1 MMTSIMDTDMKT
13 RILLLTVSVLFN
25 MQADAARGRQPC
37 SGSKGGIAHCTSDGR
52 FVCNDGSLSQ
62 SKRFCS
68 GYGASELP
76 RQVKPSP
83 SARKAQ
89 TKKRIAVKGQE
100 QRVVENNA
108 QFDTQPRQPT
118 CAPLYMANKPG
129 FTHLPICS
137 GNQYSSASANVLCLL
152 FELIRRLQVETHLN
166 ALGDLLQRMALKHA
180 VRTFRIRGELTA
192 WLAFMFSA

>member
-1 MMTSIMDTDMKT
+1 MKM

-83 SARKAQ
+83 SASKAQ
-89 TKKRIAVKGQE
+89 TKKKTAVKGQE

-108 QFDTQPRQPT
+108 QFDTQPLQPT
-118 CAPLYMANKPG
+118 CAPLY
-129 FTHLPICS
+129 
-137 GNQYSSASANVLCLL
+137 
-152 FELIRRLQVETHLN
+152 
-166 ALGDLLQRMALKHA
+166 
-180 VRTFRIRGELTA
+180 
-192 WLAFMFSA
+192 

>member
-1 MMTSIMDTDMKT
+1 MMTSIMDTDMKM

-89 TKKRIAVKGQE
+89 TKKRIAVKDQE

-108 QFDTQPRQPT
+108 QFDIQPRQPT
-118 CAPLYMANKPG
+118 CAPLYMANKPE

-137 GNQYSSASANVLCLL
+137 GNQY
-152 FELIRRLQVETHLN
+152 
-166 ALGDLLQRMALKHA
+166 
-180 VRTFRIRGELTA
+180 
-192 WLAFMFSA
+192 